1 MVEVFTGRALLNK
14 DGDLV
19 DPDEALRNKVVGV
32 YFSAGWCPP
41 CRDFTPVLCDFYTEL
56 VEESDP
62 PAQFEIVFVSS
73 DKSSDDMVEYYHD
86 VHGDWLALAWTD
98 EYKHELK
105 QRYKITA
112 VPKLVIVKENGD
124 VITDKG
130 RKQIRDRGLAC
141 FRSWLDAA
149 EIFQNFKEMKGCS
162 VSCCI
167 NGVLKQLQ
175 QQGCLYVRTWGEGGA
190 GLGGPADLH
199 GASERQRQARHVD
212 DEDPPFVFRCGSAS
226 LPCASRRSAGTNAH
240 ACSRTLSAVDR
251 RRAAGRDRDRSTGA
265 KQNLHPGMD
274 RTKDGWSER

>member
-149 EIFQNFKEMKGCS
+149 EIFQNFKG
-162 VSCCI
+162 
-167 NGVLKQLQ
+167 
-175 QQGCLYVRTWGEGGA
+175 
-190 GLGGPADLH
+190 
-199 GASERQRQARHVD
+199 
-212 DEDPPFVFRCGSAS
+212 
-226 LPCASRRSAGTNAH
+226 
-240 ACSRTLSAVDR
+240 
-251 RRAAGRDRDRSTGA
+251 
-265 KQNLHPGMD
+265 
-274 RTKDGWSER
+274 